1 MTQTSFKKSLLFLAC
16 LLLVVQCR
24 DTGNEGV
31 TIQGHDSNSN
41 NEYIVL
47 NYMPRLRGCLNFDNF
62 RNTGTRINDDGYFSL
77 SADRLT
83 HAATYTLV
91 YKNKGIRLELFKGD
105 NLELEFDINDPAST
119 CFAKGQGAAK
129 INILNLAQFKPDLFY
144 DVKYTLDEYK
154 SRLDSITAVQA
165 GILNAIKNGDPDNA
179 LITNA
184 GNRDKIERIITENS
198 ISEGEVRFIE
208 NIIFSSRAAIS
219 GFITYLCERKKL
231 DSTEI
236 DFSGDMF
243 SVFNT
248 ANYNK
253 IDNTNDF
260 RVANALEDILYL
272 EYVRTQQEKGDVIRY
287 NDWTAYQQDTAI
299 LKWIPGFIKAN
310 FNSDVHDKFFAE
322 NVAIAQTL
330 GFDYQ
335 ESYEDLRESITNMK
349 YIERIDRFE
358 ELLENGLANP
368 EYKLDMEEKT
378 LDREA
383 FEKLISNNDQP
394 LFITFWSARFAGSTI
409 IPHLPAIK
417 DFERDIK
424 DDFKVL
430 NICIDEET
438 HKNLWAARI
447 IDDEWKAGHYFLPVE
462 GNDSTLTRF
471 NCTRLS
477 SFCFGGAKYSLVDTN
492 GNTINDLESPMT
504 LTREK
509 LLTYLE
515 D

>member
-16 LLLVVQCR
+16 LLLIVQCR
-24 DTGNEGV
+24 DNGNEGV
-31 TIQGHDSNSN
+31 TIQGHASNSN
-41 NEYIVL
+41 NEYIIL
-47 NYMPRLRGCLNFDNF
+47 NYAPRLRGCLSFDNF

-83 HAATYTLV
+83 HAASYTLV
-91 YKNKGIRLELFKGD
+91 YKDKGIRLELFKGD
-105 NLELEFDINDPAST
+105 NLELEFDINDPSST
-119 CFAKGQGAAK
+119 CFAKGKGAAK

-154 SRLDSITAVQA
+154 YRLDSITAAQA
-165 GILNAIKNGDPDNA
+165 EILSAIKNEDLDNE
-179 LITNA
+179 LIINA
-184 GNRDKIERIITENS
+184 GNRDKIKRIINENS
-198 ISEGEVRFIE
+198 ISDEEIRFIE
-208 NIIFSSRAAIS
+208 NIIFSRRAGIS

-236 DFSGDMF
+236 DFSDDMF

-260 RVANALEDILYL
+260 RVANALEDIIYL
-272 EYVRTQQEKGDVIRY
+272 EYVRAQEKKGDIIRY

-299 LKWIPGFIKAN
+299 LTWIPGFIKAN

-335 ESYEDLRESITNMK
+335 EYYEDLRESCTNLR
-349 YIERIDRFE
+349 YIERIDSFE

-368 EYKLDMEEKT
+368 EYNLDQEEKT

-383 FEKLISNNDQP
+383 FEKLIRNNDQA

-417 DFERDIK
+417 DFEGDIK

-430 NICIDEET
+430 NICIDEEAN
-438 HKNLWAARI
+438 KNLWAARI
-447 IDDEWKAGHYFLPVE
+447 IDDEWKADHYFLPVE

-477 SFCFGGAKYSLVDTN
+477 SFCFGGAKYSLVDTS
-492 GNTINDLESPMT
+492 GNIINDLESPMT
-504 LTREK
+504 LTRKK

>member
-1 MTQTSFKKSLLFLAC
+1 MTQTAFKKSLLFLAA
-16 LLLVVQCR
+16 LLFLVQCT
-24 DTGNEGV
+24 DTVNDGV
-31 TIQGHDSNSN
+31 TIQGHASNSN

-47 NYMPRLRGCLNFDNF
+47 NYMPRLRGCLNFDGF

-83 HAATYTLV
+83 HAASYTLV
-91 YKNKGIRLELFKGD
+91 YKDKGIRLELFKGD
-105 NLELEFDINDPAST
+105 NMQLEFDINDPGNT
-119 CFAKGQGAAK
+119 LFAKGRGAAK

-165 GILNAIKNGDPDNA
+165 EILNAIKNEDLDND
-179 LITNA
+179 IISNA
-184 GNRDKIERIITENS
+184 GNRDKIERIIKENS
-198 ISEGEVRFIE
+198 ISDGEVRFIE
-208 NIIFSSRAAIS
+208 NVIFSSRAAIS

-253 IDNTNDF
+253 IENTNYF
-260 RVANALEDILYL
+260 TVANALEDILYL
-272 EYVRTQQEKGDVIRY
+272 EYVRAQQEKGDIVRY
-287 NDWTAYQQDTAI
+287 NEWTAYQQDTAI
-299 LKWIPGFIKAN
+299 LNWIPNFLKDN
-310 FNSDVHDKFFAE
+310 FNSDIHDKFFAE
-322 NVAIAQTL
+322 NVVFAQTL

-335 ESYEDLRESITNMK
+335 EPYKDLRESCTNMK
-349 YIERIDRFE
+349 YIESIDSFE
-358 ELLENGLANP
+358 ELLEHGLANP
-368 EYKLDMEEKT
+368 EYSLDQGEKT

-383 FEKLISNNDQP
+383 FEKLISNNDRP

-417 DFERDIK
+417 DFESDIK

-430 NICIDEET
+430 NICIDEEA

-447 IDDEWKAGHYFLPVE
+447 IDDEWKADHYFLPVE

-477 SFCFGGAKYSLVDTN
+477 SFCFGGAKYSLVDTG
-492 GNTINDLESPMT
+492 GNIINDLESPMT
-504 LTREK
+504 LTYEK

-515 D
+515 E